1 MRIRSDKTIGAIN
14 NGIAMRQDFQAASVS
29 GEYLTYTP
37 SHTWMS
43 AEERDR
49 LAHDIAMSPT
59 GKVFAVFSYGTPIAW
74 TLPDGSWS
82 VTEKKYSP
90 STTHHTSLVR
100 NAIFLSS
107 DRS

>member
-1 MRIRSDKTIGAIN
+1 MRIRSAKTIGTIN
-14 NGIAMRQDFQAASVS
+14 NGVAMRQEFQAASVS

-43 AEERDR
+43 AEERER
-49 LAHDIAMSPT
+49 LARDIAMSPT

-82 VTEKKYSP
+82 VTDKKYSR
-90 STTHHTSLVR
+90 STTHHTSLVH
-100 NAIFLSS
+100 NAISLAS
-107 DRS
+107 

>member
-1 MRIRSDKTIGAIN
+1 MRIRSDKTIGILN
-14 NGIAMRQDFQAASVS
+14 NGVAMCQEFQAASVS
-29 GEYLTYTP
+29 GRYLSFAP

-43 AEERDR
+43 AEERAR

-82 VTEKKYSP
+82 VTDKKYSR
-90 STTHHTSLVR
+90 STTHHTSLVHS
-100 NAIFLSS
+100 AVALASS
-107 DRS
+107 N

>member
-14 NGIAMRQDFQAASVS
+14 NGIATRQDFRAASVS
-29 GEYLTYTP
+29 GQYLTYAP

-43 AEERDR
+43 AEERAR
-49 LAHDIAMSPT
+49 LDHDIPMSPT

-82 VTEKKYSP
+82 VTDQKYSP

-100 NAIFLSS
+100 NAISLSS
-107 DRS
+107 

>member
-1 MRIRSDKTIGAIN
+1 MRIRSDKTIGILN
-14 NGIAMRQDFQAASVS
+14 NGVAERQDFKAASIS
-29 GEYLTYTP
+29 GEYLIYTP

-43 AEERDR
+43 AEERAR

-82 VTEKKYSP
+82 VTDCKYSP

-100 NAIFLSS
+100 DAISLSS
-107 DRS
+107 